1 VGAISVRRPGMRPLT
16 VEQLDFLACI
26 SEQVCA
32 SVDTAQ
38 LYAATAWQLTA
49 MKALHDTSRATTSS
63 LNLDDRLQAL
73 LKRLARVMGAQRAM
87 VGLLDAPDATRCR
100 LCLGY
105 DSSKADPWL
114 RHLDLS
120 PDRYPEIEEVAR
132 TRRPLMIPDVF
143 AEPLLASVRERLEP
157 VGLRSLVVLPLLV
170 REHAMGTIS
179 LGYVG
184 QGHTF
189 TENEIQFCQSMAD
202 LSAAAIANAQLFEQA
217 ARAKA
222 EWENIFDSI
231 PDLVAIIDTEHRL
244 VRVNHA
250 LAERLGAAPG
260 DLVGQCCYA
269 ALHGADAP
277 WPGCPHAQTLA
288 TGKQTTLEV
297 EDPHLG
303 GIFLLSTSPLVNTE
317 GRPLGCVHIAR
328 DITELKRLEEEAR
341 QRQRFEDLSR
351 AKSAFI
357 ATMSHEL
364 RTPLNAVMGFS
375 ELLLGQ
381 AVGPLTEKQARYV
394 GHIHGSGKH
403 LLDLINDSLDVSR
416 VEAGKIELAREPV
429 PVDEAVEATLALALP
444 LAEKA
449 GVVLGSEISP
459 DLPSVLADRVRLK
472 QILFNLVSN
481 AIKFTPTGGTI
492 TITARKVDQSTGQVV
507 DSSRPVD
514 ELTTRPIDKAGEW
527 LEIAVRDTGI
537 GIKAEDIPKLF
548 KEFGQLEAGKAP
560 GKQGTGLGLALT
572 KKLVELHSG
581 RIWAEVEGEGRGS
594 TFTVLLPYGQ
604 PEGSD
609 ETQGMGSPGA
619 GDAPM

>member
-1 VGAISVRRPGMRPLT
+1 MRPLT

-120 PDRYPEIEEVAR
+120 PDRYPEIE
-132 TRRPLMIPDVF
+132 
-143 AEPLLASVRERLEP
+143 
-157 VGLRSLVVLPLLV
+157 
-170 REHAMGTIS
+170 
-179 LGYVG
+179 
-184 QGHTF
+184 
-189 TENEIQFCQSMAD
+189 
-202 LSAAAIANAQLFEQA
+202 
-217 ARAKA
+217 
-222 EWENIFDSI
+222 
-231 PDLVAIIDTEHRL
+231 IDTEHRL
-244 VRVNHA
+244 GRVNHA

-429 PVDEAVEATLALALP
+429 PVDEAVEATLALGLP
-444 LAEKA
+444 QAEKA
-449 GVVLGSEISP
+449 GVALGSEISP

-581 RIWAEVEGEGRGS
+581 RIWAESEGEGRGS